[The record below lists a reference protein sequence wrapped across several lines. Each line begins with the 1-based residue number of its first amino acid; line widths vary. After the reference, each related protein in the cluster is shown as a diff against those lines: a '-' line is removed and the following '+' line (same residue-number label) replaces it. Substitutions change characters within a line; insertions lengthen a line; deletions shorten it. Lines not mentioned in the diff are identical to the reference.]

1 MKFICSLIAIVLIV
15 ACSDAGYAPLIA
27 LPGPTT
33 LVRTPHHDSA
43 IVHSDQLGG
52 NFAYSVHEGHAY
64 QALTPY
70 YHHQPQIVTYQW
82 SDYPQ
87 IYIQHPQWVGTVAG
101 YPSVVHHG
109 IVPGIATQAPA
120 PAPASPSDG
129 DTDVVEVES
138 PAGSDV
144 DQPSSSS
151 DSDENEPLQSAKD
164 TDDDSV
170 SVESA

>member
-1 MKFICSLIAIVLIV
+1 MKFICSLVAIALIV
-15 ACSDAGYAPLIA
+15 ACGDAGYAPLIA
-27 LPGPTT
+27 IPGPTA

-64 QALTPY
+64 QAITPY

-101 YPSVVHHG
+101 YPGVVHSV
-109 IVPGIATQAPA
+109 IPGVAP
-120 PAPASPSDG
+120 PQPPPSASGPPPSSPD

-144 DQPSSSS
+144 DQPA
-151 DSDENEPLQSAKD
+151 DSDENEPLQNAKD
-164 TDDDSV
+164 TDNDDSV